1 MIDVPWALGMGFNRA
16 GFDVG
21 FKCFG
26 EVVLDDVGSAEADG
40 DFFQVQVGWV
50 VFCWE
55 TTP

>member
-1 MIDVPWALGMGFNRA
+1 MLALMSTSN
-16 GFDVG
+16 V
-21 FKCFG
+21 FG

>member
-1 MIDVPWALGMGFNRA
+1 MGFNRA

-26 EVVLDDVGSAEADG
+26 DGDVVLDDVGSAEADG

>member
-1 MIDVPWALGMGFNRA
+1 MGFNRA

-26 EVVLDDVGSAEADG
+26 DGDVVLDDVGSAEAEADG